1 MRMMIAE
8 VAGMEG
14 VGGELSGLI
23 VLWKSVEKW
32 KTTLKR
38 PGRAA
43 TAKRHEHNQDW
54 LCQVG
59 SHS

>member
-23 VLWKSVEKW
+23 VLWKSVENSKSETE
-32 KTTLKR
+32 KMT
-38 PGRAA
+38 
-43 TAKRHEHNQDW
+43 
-54 LCQVG
+54 V
-59 SHS
+59 

>member
-43 TAKRHEHNQDW
+43 TAKR
-54 LCQVG
+54 
-59 SHS
+59 